1 MIRATVRRLPA
12 NPSLE
17 GPKTPFDRG
26 KAEEPEIFLHTI
38 VPVGIKPDVGRTM
51 GNISLM
57 IGPPENTSNRGRVE
71 YGRFVHPSVPKGTQ
85 CNPTHGGPVATFF
98 VKLIPKVVLT
108 IGRIGGDSRL
118 TEVVPGRFNKE
129 PQPLVSWP
137 THSMA
142 AG

>member
-12 NPSLE
+12 RLSLE

-71 YGRFVHPSVPKGTQ
+71 YERFLHPSVPKGTQ
-85 CNPTHGGPVATFF
+85 CNPTHGGPVTTLF
-98 VKLIPKVVLT
+98 
-108 IGRIGGDSRL
+108 S
-118 TEVVPGRFNKE
+118 
-129 PQPLVSWP
+129 
-137 THSMA
+137 
-142 AG
+142 